1 MFVLS
6 GTVVLFC
13 SDGFEDQ
20 STVGSGQNQTTLRV
34 VSAEYPQNMHSSNGI
49 SDNLILMMVCR
60 EFLERIPVL
69 KGSDSMIQVV
79 NSTL

>member
-13 SDGFEDQ
+13 CDEFKDQ
-20 STVGSGQNQTTLRV
+20 STVGSGQNQSTLRV
-34 VSAEYPQNMHSSNGI
+34 VSAEYPQNIHSSNEI

-60 EFLERIPVL
+60 EFLERINL
-69 KGSDSMIQVV
+69 TAQTQFSKGLTQ
-79 NSTL
+79 